1 VVTKLIVVFG
11 LSVLLILSNPGASGV
26 DSKIQS
32 TSSSIQ
38 TNFNVLDVNTYEVWE
53 DPSVLSSP
61 NSKNQFW
68 GGSRKG
74 EILTLFSIDTDAS
87 ISNLQ
92 TLQIPKIGNQSN
104 RLLLDVETYKNYLYF
119 SVFYDFP
126 PNLGCA
132 NVKVFRTL
140 ISSQAVEPY
149 ELIFESLPCINGLST
164 PTDLS
169 GRMAFNNL
177 GQMFITSGN
186 VLTDISTNIFPR
198 SDLCC
203 LAGSYKSLERITNL
217 YGKVTQVDPVS
228 RKYKV
233 ISKGHRAPQGLLWD
247 QSLNVLW
254 ETEHGPRG
262 GDELNIIK
270 NGKDYG
276 WPFVSYGI
284 PYDLEY
290 LTRANKL
297 FPLPMYETHE
307 GFEVPAFVWTP
318 SIAPSHLIKINQQ
331 DGWGKSWSNSLVVST
346 LKDNSL
352 HRIKLLPN
360 SKILYDERIYIGSR
374 IRDIA
379 KGVGF
384 IIISTDDGKVKII
397 KARN

>member
-1 VVTKLIVVFG
+1 
-11 LSVLLILSNPGASGV
+11 
-26 DSKIQS
+26 
-32 TSSSIQ
+32 
-38 TNFNVLDVNTYEVWE
+38 
-53 DPSVLSSP
+53 
-61 NSKNQFW
+61 
-68 GGSRKG
+68 
-74 EILTLFSIDTDAS
+74 
-87 ISNLQ
+87 
-92 TLQIPKIGNQSN
+92 
-104 RLLLDVETYKNYLYF
+104 
-119 SVFYDFP
+119 
-126 PNLGCA
+126 
-132 NVKVFRTL
+132 VKVFRTL
-140 ISSQAVEPY
+140 ILSQAVEPY

-169 GRMAFNNL
+169 GRMTFNNL
-177 GQMFITSGN
+177 GQMFISSGN

-203 LAGSYKSLERITNL
+203 LVGSYKSLERITNL

-228 RKYKV
+228 KKYKV

-284 PYDLEY
+284 PYDSEY

-318 SIAPSHLIKINQQ
+318 SIAPSQLIKINQQ

-352 HRIKLLPN
+352 HRLKLLPN
-360 SKILYDERIYIGSR
+360 SKIFYDERIYIGSR

-397 KARN
+397 KATN